1 MSFRTAYYDSRRKSY
16 SKSRGLN
23 QGLHRD
29 RTPEEEKRMMDEYY
43 KRMRNWT
50 PSNGRK

>member
-1 MSFRTAYYDSRRKSY
+1 MSFRTAYHDFKRNGNRNNS
-16 SKSRGLN
+16 GLI
-23 QGLHRD
+23 RD
-29 RTPEEEKRMMDEYY
+29 KTPEEEKQLLDEYY

>member
-1 MSFRTAYYDSRRKSY
+1 MNEMSFRTAYHDLKRVGNSTP
-16 SKSRGLN
+16 RGL
-23 QGLHRD
+23 LRD
-29 RTPEEEKRMMDEYY
+29 KTEKEVLLEYY

>member
-1 MSFRTAYYDSRRKSY
+1 MSFRLAYNDFKRK
-16 SKSRGLN
+16 GLSSTY
-23 QGLHRD
+23 GLIRD
-29 RTPEEEKRMMDEYY
+29 KTPEEEKRMMDEYY